1 MNLQPGKTAVDYLIV
16 GHITRD
22 IIEKGF
28 RLGGTAVY
36 SGILAKRM
44 GLDVGLVTSYNE
56 ETPVESLNGIQIIN
70 QQSKRTTTF
79 KNNYTP
85 SGREQLILERA
96 KPLDLDQIPAEWRSA
111 KIVHLGP
118 VAGEISPE
126 TGFNFPGA
134 ALCLSLQGWLREW
147 DRKGLVQPSPFPKMS
162 SPFPEN
168 TTAFLSIEDLG
179 FDRSLI
185 DPLRSLFPLLILTK
199 GNAGAEIFWQEKT
212 TAISVKPKNEV
223 DPTGAGDI
231 FATAF
236 MINYAHKGKK
246 LIESAQA
253 ASALAAI
260 SVTRPG
266 IEGIPTEAEIQS
278 IQEVH

>member
-1 MNLQPGKTAVDYLIV
+1 MNFQAEKTAIDYLIV

-22 IIEKGF
+22 ITEEGF

-44 GLDVGLVTSYNE
+44 GLEVGLVTSYNE
-56 ETPVESLNGIQIIN
+56 ETTVEPLNGIQIIN
-70 QQSKRTTTF
+70 HRSNRTTTF
-79 KNNYTP
+79 KNDYTP
-85 SGREQLILERA
+85 SGREQFIIERA
-96 KPLDLDQIPAEWRSA
+96 KPLNLDQIPTEWRSA

-118 VAGEISPE
+118 IAREINPE
-126 TGFNFPGA
+126 TGFYFPGA
-134 ALCLSLQGWLREW
+134 ALCLSLQGWLRKW
-147 DRKGLVQPSPFPKMS
+147 DRKGLIQPSHFPEMNKT
-162 SPFPEN
+162 FPEN
-168 TTAFLSIEDLG
+168 TAAFLSIEDLG

-185 DPLRSLFPLLILTK
+185 NPLRSLFPLLVLTK
-199 GNAGAEIFWQEKT
+199 GNSGAEIFYQEKT
-212 TAISVKPKNEV
+212 TSVPVIPKDEV

-231 FATAF
+231 FAAAF
-236 MINYAHKGKK
+236 MINFTLNGKK
-246 LIESAQA
+246 LIESARV

-266 IEGIPTEAEIQS
+266 IEGIPTEGEIQS

>member
-1 MNLQPGKTAVDYLIV
+1 MN
-16 GHITRD
+16 
-22 IIEKGF
+22 
-28 RLGGTAVY
+28 
-36 SGILAKRM
+36 
-44 GLDVGLVTSYNE
+44 
-56 ETPVESLNGIQIIN
+56 
-70 QQSKRTTTF
+70 
-79 KNNYTP
+79 
-85 SGREQLILERA
+85 
-96 KPLDLDQIPAEWRSA
+96 QIPAEWRSA

-118 VAGEISPE
+118 VAREISPE

-147 DRKGLVQPSPFPKMS
+147 NRKGLIQPSPFPEMNNS
-162 SPFPEN
+162 FPEN
-168 TTAFLSIEDLG
+168 TAVFLSIEDLG
-179 FDRSLI
+179 FDQSLI

-199 GNAGAEIFWQEKT
+199 GNAGAEIYWQEKT
-212 TAISVKPKNEV
+212 IPIPVEPKMEV

-236 MINYAHKGKK
+236 MINYALKGKK
-246 LIESAQA
+246 LIESAQV

-260 SVTRPG
+260 SVTRSG

>member
-44 GLDVGLVTSYNE
+44 GLNVGLVTSYNE
-56 ETPVESLNGIQIIN
+56 ETPVEPLNGIQIIN
-70 QQSKRTTTF
+70 QRAKRTTTF

-85 SGREQLILERA
+85 SGREQFILERA
-96 KPLDLDQIPAEWRSA
+96 KPLGLNQIPAEWRVA

-118 VAGEISPE
+118 VAREISLE
-126 TGFNFPGA
+126 IGFNFPGA
-134 ALCLSLQGWLREW
+134 ALCFSLQGWLREW
-147 DRKGLVQPSPFPKMS
+147 DRKGLIQPSPFPKMNNS
-162 SPFPEN
+162 FAEN
-168 TTAFLSIEDLG
+168 TAAFLSIEDLG
-179 FDRSLI
+179 FNRSLI
-185 DPLRSLFPLLILTK
+185 DPLRSLFPLLVLTK
-199 GNAGAEIFWQEKT
+199 GNTGAEIFWQEKT
-212 TAISVKPKNEV
+212 ISIPVKPKDEV

-231 FATAF
+231 FAAAF
-236 MINYAHKGKK
+236 MINYVLKGKK
-246 LIESAQA
+246 LIESAQT

-266 IEGIPTEAEIQS
+266 IEGIPTAAEIQS

>member
-1 MNLQPGKTAVDYLIV
+1 MNLKPGKTAVDYLLV

-22 IIEKGF
+22 VIEERY

-44 GLDVGLVTSYNE
+44 GLKVGLVTSYNE
-56 ETPVESLNGIQIIN
+56 ETLIEPLNGIQIIN
-70 QQSKRTTTF
+70 QRAKRTTTF
-79 KNNYTP
+79 INNYTP
-85 SGREQLILERA
+85 SGREQFILERA
-96 KPLDLDQIPAEWRSA
+96 KPLGLAQIPAEWRTA

-118 VAGEISPE
+118 VARETNPE
-126 TGFNFPGA
+126 TGFNFPDA

-147 DRKGLVQPSPFPKMS
+147 DRKGKIQPSPFPEMNK
-162 SPFPEN
+162 PFTEN
-168 TTAFLSIEDLG
+168 TAAFLSIEDLG

-185 DPLRSLFPLLILTK
+185 DPLRSLFPLLVLTK
-199 GNAGAEIFWQEKT
+199 GNTGAEIFYQEKT
-212 TAISVKPKNEV
+212 TVIPVIPKDEV

-236 MINYAHKGKK
+236 MINYALNGKK
-246 LIESAQA
+246 LIESAQV

>member
-44 GLDVGLVTSYNE
+44 GLKVGLVTSYNE
-56 ETPVESLNGIQIIN
+56 EIPVESLNGIQIIN
-70 QQSKRTTTF
+70 HRSNRTTTF
-79 KNNYTP
+79 INNYTP
-85 SGREQLILERA
+85 SGREQCILERA
-96 KPLDLDQIPAEWRSA
+96 KPLGMNQIPARWRSA

-118 VAGEISPE
+118 VAREISPE
-126 TGFNFPGA
+126 IGFYFPGA

-147 DRKGLVQPSPFPKMS
+147 DRKGLIQSSPFPKMNNS
-162 SPFPEN
+162 FPEN

-185 DPLRSLFPLLILTK
+185 NPLRSLIPQLVLTK
-199 GNAGAEIFWQEKT
+199 GNAGADIFWQEKT
-212 TAISVKPKNEV
+212 TSITVKPHDEV

-231 FATAF
+231 FAAAF
-236 MINYAHKGKK
+236 MINYSFNGKN